1 MFSLRLYI
9 ILDKSLIGRKSEVE
23 VASRAIE
30 GGATAI
36 QLRDKFSDDQH
47 LIKVGRKLRRI
58 TRKNKVGLI
67 INDRIDIAL
76 AVDADGVHLGQEDLP
91 LKFARRLIGKR
102 IIGISTHS
110 LAQAKRAEKEGADYI
125 SVGPIFRTSSKPK
138 LVPVGTAI
146 ISRIKKE
153 VNLPLVA
160 IGGIKPD
167 NIKKVI
173 ARNPE
178 GIAIASAVL
187 KSKKIE
193 TSTLIIAKLLN
204 AKSAKGSHRF

>member
-9 ILDKSLIGRKSEVE
+9 ILDKSLIGRKSELE
-23 VASRAIE
+23 VASRVID

-47 LIKVGRKLRRI
+47 LIRVGTKLRKI

-91 LKFARRLIGKR
+91 LKFARRLIDKR

-110 LAQAKRAEKEGADYI
+110 LVQAKRAEKEGADYI
-125 SVGPIFRTSSKPK
+125 SVGPIFATSSKPE

-153 VNLPLVA
+153 VSLPLVA
-160 IGGIKPD
+160 IGGIKPN

-173 ARNPE
+173 ARNTE

-193 TSTLIIAKLLN
+193 DSTLKIAKLLN
-204 AKSAKGSHRF
+204 AKSAKGLHRF

>member
-1 MFSLRLYI
+1 VFSLRLYI

-23 VASRAIE
+23 VASKAIE

-47 LIKVGRKLRRI
+47 LIKVGTKLRKI

-76 AVDADGVHLGQEDLP
+76 AVDADGVHLGQEDFP

-125 SVGPIFRTSSKPK
+125 SVGPIFATSTKPE

-160 IGGIKPD
+160 IGGIKLD

-193 TSTLIIAKLLN
+193 NSTLKIAKLLN
-204 AKSAKGSHRF
+204 AKSAKGAHRF

>member
-1 MFSLRLYI
+1 VFSLRLYI
-9 ILDKSLIGRKSEVE
+9 ILDKSLIGRKSEVHL
-23 VASRAIE
+23 ASRVIE

-36 QLRDKFSDDQH
+36 QLRDKFSDDQR
-47 LIKVGRKLRRI
+47 LIKIGTKLREI
-58 TRKNKVGLI
+58 TRKNKVGFI
-67 INDRIDIAL
+67 INDRVDIAL

-110 LAQAKRAEKEGADYI
+110 LVQAKRAEKEGADYI
-125 SVGPIFRTSSKPK
+125 SVGPIFRTSSKPE

-160 IGGIKPD
+160 IGGIKLD

-193 TSTLIIAKLLN
+193 NSTLKIANLLN
-204 AKSAKGSHRF
+204 AKSAKGTHRS

>member
-9 ILDKSLIGRKSEVE
+9 ILDKSLIGRKSEVHL
-23 VASRAIE
+23 ASRVIE

-36 QLRDKFSDDQH
+36 QLRDKFSDDQR
-47 LIKVGRKLRRI
+47 LIKIGTKLREI
-58 TRKNKVGLI
+58 TRKNKVGFI
-67 INDRIDIAL
+67 INDRVDIAL

-110 LAQAKRAEKEGADYI
+110 LAQAKRAEKEGADYL
-125 SVGPIFRTSSKPK
+125 SVGPIFRTSSKPE

-160 IGGIKPD
+160 IGGIKLD

-193 TSTLIIAKLLN
+193 NSTLIIAKLLN
-204 AKSAKGSHRF
+204 AKSAKGADRF

>member
-23 VASRAIE
+23 VASRVIE

-36 QLRDKFSDDQH
+36 QLRDKFSDDQQ
-47 LIKVGRKLRRI
+47 LIKVGRKLRKI
-58 TRKNKVGLI
+58 TRKNKVSLI

-125 SVGPIFRTSSKPK
+125 SVGPIFRTSTKPE

-173 ARNPE
+173 AKDPE

-193 TSTLIIAKLLN
+193 NSTLKIAKLLN
-204 AKSAKGSHRF
+204 AKNTKEPHRF

>member
-23 VASRAIE
+23 VASRVIE
-30 GGATAI
+30 GGATVI
-36 QLRDKFSDDQH
+36 QLRDKFSDDRR
-47 LIKVGRKLRRI
+47 LIKVGTKLRKI
-58 TRKNKVGLI
+58 TRKNKVGLV

-102 IIGISTHS
+102 IIGISIHS

-125 SVGPIFRTSSKPK
+125 SVGAIFRTSSKPERM
-138 LVPVGTAI
+138 PVGTAI

-193 TSTLIIAKLLN
+193 NSTLKIANLLN
-204 AKSAKGSHRF
+204 AKNAKGPYRF